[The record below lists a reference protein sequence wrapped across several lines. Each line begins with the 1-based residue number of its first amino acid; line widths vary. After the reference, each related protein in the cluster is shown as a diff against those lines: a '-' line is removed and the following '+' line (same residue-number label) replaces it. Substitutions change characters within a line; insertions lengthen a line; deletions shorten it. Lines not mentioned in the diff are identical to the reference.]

1 MHNLTD
7 RTQLARNR
15 LRATRGGIADFLHRI
30 AADELH
36 ERRKEVN
43 RPFTD
48 VSVISGFPTLW
59 DQLWPDA
66 DQTGDTGTLAISPA
80 SRDLIVHAMALHW
93 ADDPIGQLVQVRRGL
108 RPDGLFLGCL
118 FGGQTLKELR
128 SVLATTEARITGGL
142 APRIAPMADIR
153 DLGAALQRAKFA
165 MPVADSL
172 PLTVAYD
179 SALHLMRDLRAMG
192 EGNALAARHAQPVR
206 RAVFMQ
212 AAEAYSQAHK
222 QDDGRVTATFELIFL
237 AGWAPSDDQPKP
249 LRPGSATTR
258 LAEALGTLEA
268 PLTDGRDISTD

>member
-1 MHNLTD
+1 MQNLTD

-59 DQLWPDA
+59 NQLWPDA
-66 DQTGDTGTLAISPA
+66 DQTGDTDTLTIAPA

-93 ADDPIGQLVQVRRGL
+93 ADDPIGQLVQARRGL

-128 SVLATTEARITGGL
+128 AVLAATEARITGGL

-268 PLTDGRDISTD
+268 PLSEGRDISND